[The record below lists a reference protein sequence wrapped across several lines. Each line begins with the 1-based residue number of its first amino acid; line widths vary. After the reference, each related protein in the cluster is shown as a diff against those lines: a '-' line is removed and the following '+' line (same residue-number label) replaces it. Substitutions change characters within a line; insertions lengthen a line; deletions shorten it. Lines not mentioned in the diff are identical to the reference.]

1 MEDVKNVLEET
12 KVGLRLSVSGIF
24 VCYLYGVSVSE
35 DSTSYYINDRAGNQI
50 TNMSKLFT
58 KYISFEQAVNEA
70 NE

>member
-12 KVGLRLSVSGIF
+12 KVGLRLSMNGMF

-35 DSTSYYINDRAGNQI
+35 DNISYYINDRNGNEL

-58 KYISFEQAVNEA
+58 KYIPFEKAVNEA